1 MPQSASGK
9 RIGWG
14 SIVII
19 LVVATIAN
27 MLAEETG
34 RKAASTVS
42 DPSGAQPRRD
52 IESVLQEAALAVN
65 RKTPVHVDALTRL
78 EGATAGPGKNFR
90 YTYTVLD
97 QSNRLFNLNSS
108 RLRTMMEPIVHQG
121 FCTSDSMKYMRSNR
135 VTVIYEYHDEG
146 GRLIGSIA
154 VSPSDCH

>member
-1 MPQSASGK
+1 VPPTASGK
-9 RIGWG
+9 KLGWG
-14 SIVII
+14 SIAII
-19 LVVATIAN
+19 LVIATIAS

-34 RKAASTVS
+34 HNVASTVS
-42 DPSGAQPRRD
+42 NLSSAQPMRD
-52 IESVLQEAALAVN
+52 IQNVLQEAALAVN
-65 RKTPVHVDALTRL
+65 RKAPIQVDALTRL

-97 QSNRLFNLNSS
+97 QSNRLLNLNSS
-108 RLRTMMEPIVHQG
+108 RLRTMMEPTVHQG
-121 FCTSDSMKYMRSNR
+121 FCTSDSMKHMRSNG